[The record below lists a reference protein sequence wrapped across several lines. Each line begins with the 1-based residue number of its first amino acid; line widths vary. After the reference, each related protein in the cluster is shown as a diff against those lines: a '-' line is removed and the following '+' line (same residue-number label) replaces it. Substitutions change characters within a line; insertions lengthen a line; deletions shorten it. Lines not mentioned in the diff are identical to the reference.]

1 MADAKPDYCGFTVDE
16 LKEIVNSY
24 KCRKGIDDD
33 LEYIK
38 NQNAN
43 QLIEVGLHVEVDA
56 GLNSDDVA
64 DRRRYYG
71 TNAKDIPDPPTF
83 LELLWI
89 ALNDFTLI
97 ILIICAFVSMAINLT
112 FHEDKSIAWIEGAAI
127 LSAVAISSLIAA
139 YNDWEKEKK
148 FVELSIDA
156 QKDLR
161 VIVRRD
167 GQQKAI
173 LPGTVVVG
181 DIVIIE
187 PGMEVAGDGYVID
200 ASMVSIDESSLTGES
215 ELQKKA
221 VLDRCLELAEKA
233 RQDGVEAHN
242 VVPSPI
248 LLAGTKVMQGTGA
261 YIVLNVGKNGAIGMI
276 EELCEDSEGEVT
288 PLQMKLETIAENIGT
303 FGLVSAI
310 FTVAFMFIRF
320 GIDLSRSSTGWDGER
335 HPGELVGYVIIGV
348 TIIVVAIPEGLPLAV
363 TLSLAYSVR
372 KMYNEQNFVRRL
384 HACETMGNAQYICTD
399 KTGTLTMNQMTLLNI
414 WSGTENNLQDFVE
427 HKTNKGDHYKNMIP
441 NEELQDIFVNSL
453 ALNSTQDANFDH
465 GNASEIAL
473 IRYIT
478 DCGVNLKYRR
488 GSFRILQRKP
498 HSSSRKRQSIIVE
511 DPSSSTG
518 KRLYMK
524 GGAEIVLGC
533 STHMNLFNGE
543 GVVEMDD
550 DNRFKILDASNKM
563 GEQAL
568 RCIAIAYKDID
579 DSYIEAEEDEHYVS
593 DYEND
598 GFTFVAICGIKDAL
612 RKGVKEAIDECTK
625 AGVKVRM
632 VTGDNMVT
640 AKAIAKAC
648 GIWDNKKGEE
658 QCMDG
663 AKFWKEIGGVVD
675 KPQELKDAVGL
686 EKDIQ
691 EEEAGPK
698 EDDHKTIGKPE
709 AFKRIA
715 VNLTVLARSR
725 PEDKHALVTGLKDLG
740 YVVAVTGD
748 GTNDAPALSKADVGF
763 AMNIAG
769 TDVAKNAS
777 DIVIL
782 DDNFASIVTAIVW
795 GRNIYDS
802 IRKFLQFQLTVN
814 IVAVV
819 GVFIGA
825 VILRQ
830 AIVNAVQMLWIN
842 LIMDCLASLA
852 LATETPNKDLLL
864 DRKPQHRRDSI
875 VSKKMFKHVVGHSL
889 VQLVIVLWIVFVGD
903 SFLPWGRDDGQAN
916 PDGTVISGR
925 YFFVRT
931 GEEDYIAL
939 EPELGPSA
947 HFTYVFNIFVW
958 LQIFNFVNARKIN
971 DEVNVLEGLGRSPL
985 FLILLVVIM
994 VLQWLFITFGDRAIG
1009 CVTGGLDKDGWIITL
1024 IISSISLPVSLVLKF
1039 LPEEA
1044 LCPFNWG
1051 NVETDPLKNYEGT
1064 VTGMRRGSSRIKRF
1078 NSQIP
1083 KASIK
1088 K

>member
-1 MADAKPDYCGFTVDE
+1 M
-16 LKEIVNSY
+16 
-24 KCRKGIDDD
+24 
-33 LEYIK
+33 
-38 NQNAN
+38 
-43 QLIEVGLHVEVDA
+43 
-56 GLNSDDVA
+56 
-64 DRRRYYG
+64 
-71 TNAKDIPDPPTF
+71 
-83 LELLWI
+83 
-89 ALNDFTLI
+89 
-97 ILIICAFVSMAINLT
+97 
-112 FHEDKSIAWIEGAAI
+112 
-127 LSAVAISSLIAA
+127 
-139 YNDWEKEKK
+139 
-148 FVELSIDA
+148 
-156 QKDLR
+156 KDLR
-161 VIVRRD
+161 VMVRRD

-173 LPGTVVVG
+173 LPGDVVVG
-181 DIVIIE
+181 DIVVIE
-187 PGMEVAGDGYVID
+187 PGMEIAGDGYVVD
-200 ASMVSIDESSLTGES
+200 ASMVLVDESSLTGES
-215 ELQKKA
+215 ELMKKE
-221 VLDRCLELAEKA
+221 VLDRCLELAERC
-233 RQDGVEAHN
+233 RQEGNDSCHY
-242 VVPSPI
+242 VPSPI
-248 LLAGTKVMQGTGA
+248 LLAGTKVMQGFGA

-276 EELCEDSEGEVT
+276 EELCEDSEGEAT

-320 GIDLSRSSTGWDGER
+320 GIDLSRSSTGWDAER

-384 HACETMGNAQYICTD
+384 HACETMGGAQYICTD
-399 KTGTLTMNQMTLLNI
+399 KTGTLTMNQMTLLSV
-414 WSGTENNLQDFVE
+414 WSGSENNLQDFVD
-427 HKTNKGDHYKNMIP
+427 HKTTKPDHYKTMVQS
-441 NEELQDIFVNSL
+441 EELQDIFVNSL
-453 ALNSTQDANFDH
+453 AVNSTQDKNFEH

-473 IRYIT
+473 VRYIT
-478 DCGVNLKYRR
+478 ECGVDLKYRR
-488 GSFRILQRKP
+488 GTFRVLKRMP
-498 HSSSRKRQSIIVE
+498 LSSNRKRQSVIVE
-511 DPSSSTG
+511 DPASSTG
-518 KRLYMK
+518 KRLYIK
-524 GGAEIVLGC
+524 GGAEIILQA
-533 STHMNLFNGE
+533 STHMNLFDGQ
-543 GVVEMDD
+543 GPVEIDD
-550 DNRFKILDASNKM
+550 DNKFKILDAMNKM

-568 RCIAIAYKDID
+568 RCIAVAYKDVD
-579 DSYIEAEEDEHYVS
+579 DSYLDAEEDEHYVS
-593 DYEND
+593 DFEKD
-598 GFTFVAICGIKDAL
+598 GLTFVAICGIKDAL

-632 VTGDNMVT
+632 VTGDNMGT

-658 QCMDG
+658 QCMEG
-663 AKFWKEIGGVVD
+663 LAFWKAIGGVVD
-675 KPQELKDAVGL
+675 KPQELQNAVGL
-686 EKDIQ
+686 EKEIV

-698 EDDHKTIGKPE
+698 EDDMKTVGNPE

-715 VNLTVLARSR
+715 VNLTVLYRSR

-782 DDNFASIVTAIVW
+782 DDNFASVVVAIVW

-814 IVAVV
+814 VVAVV

-825 VILRQ
+825 CILRQ

-852 LATETPNKDLLL
+852 LATETPNKELLL
-864 DRKPQHRRDSI
+864 ARKPQSRRDSI

-889 VQLVIVLWIVFVGD
+889 VQLTVVLLIVFMGD

-916 PDGTVISGR
+916 ADGTVISGR

-939 EPELGPSA
+939 ESELGPSA

-958 LQIFNFVNARKIN
+958 LQIFNFINARKIN
-971 DEVNVLEGLGRSPL
+971 DEINVFEGVTKSPL
-985 FLILLVVIM
+985 FIALVVLIM
-994 VLQWLFITFGDRAIG
+994 VLQYFFITFGDRAIG
-1009 CVTGGLDKDGWIITL
+1009 CCRYGLDQQGWIITIL
-1024 IISSISLPVSLVLKF
+1024 ISSISIPTSFILKF

-1044 LCPFNWG
+1044 LCPFSWG
-1051 NVETDPLKNYEGT
+1051 AVETDPLKNYEGT
-1064 VTGMRRGSSRIKRF
+1064 VTGMRRGSSRVKRF
-1078 NSQIP
+1078 NSTIP